1 MSDVYTLIGLL
12 EASQSGR
19 VDLKAFVAR
28 FESLYWSLSEAEVTG
43 DSEAWLAINDLAE
56 HLEYFDPENHG
67 EPGLFGETKLRELI
81 GKTADA
87 CKLSNN

>member
-1 MSDVYTLIGLL
+1 MSELYMLVGLL
-12 EASQSGR
+12 EAVQSGR
-19 VDLKAFVAR
+19 VDLKAFVSR

-43 DSEAWLAINDLAE
+43 ESKAWLAINDLAE
-56 HLEYFDPENHG
+56 HLEYFDPESQG

-87 CKLSNN
+87 CKHSNN